1 MCEENG
7 EAMPLKLHSVRMLK
21 QSSQASWRSFES
33 FSCWWFNP
41 TGWVEL
47 CFPVLT
53 SQSNRANLV
62 FSSFILFFWLWPS
75 RAIDLYFSPL
85 YQWNSHYFVGF
96 VKEKY
101 TAFASLWLKLEHRY
115 LKATPMHGKTLF
127 LYTNEEGC
135 VFVIWDNDVAIDVSQ
150 EIRLIEHLQESFYFV
165 S

>member
-41 TGWVEL
+41 TGWVDL
-47 CFPVLT
+47 CFSMLT

-75 RAIDLYFSPL
+75 RVVDLYFSPL

-96 VKEKY
+96 VKEKIH
-101 TAFASLWLKLEHRY
+101 SVRI
-115 LKATPMHGKTLF
+115 
-127 LYTNEEGC
+127 
-135 VFVIWDNDVAIDVSQ
+135 FVI
-150 EIRLIEHLQESFYFV
+150 EIRTSLAKSNTHARQNALPVHKWRRMCFCNLGQWCGYRCVTRNQIDRASPRVLLFC
-165 S
+165 